1 MQLTAV
7 NAYPRSKRQRT
18 GIDNDRLFGIVQHP
32 TEFHHLLIRNE
43 GYGAYASR
51 PFASYV
57 YHETFDIRKMNDLLP
72 TQDIGATDEYN
83 GTEDDP
89 VYLLTLAA
97 WQKTHLFLGGYINLI
112 VLLAFRLTG
121 YALFQL
127 VTA

>member
-1 MQLTAV
+1 M
-7 NAYPRSKRQRT
+7 
-18 GIDNDRLFGIVQHP
+18 H
-32 TEFHHLLIRNE
+32 
-43 GYGAYASR
+43 
-51 PFASYV
+51 
-57 YHETFDIRKMNDLLP
+57 DLLP

-112 VLLAFRLTG
+112 VLADSRLTG

-127 VTA
+127 VAVTGFQEWFFQRLRRRYPHEVPNLQPFLQHSLAFR

>member
-1 MQLTAV
+1 M
-7 NAYPRSKRQRT
+7 
-18 GIDNDRLFGIVQHP
+18 H
-32 TEFHHLLIRNE
+32 
-43 GYGAYASR
+43 
-51 PFASYV
+51 
-57 YHETFDIRKMNDLLP
+57 DLLP
-72 TQDIGATDEYN
+72 TQDIGATYEYN

-89 VYLLTLAA
+89 VYLLTLDA